1 MCIRD
6 RDNFTLKVH
15 NGAYSGSGI
24 SNPQGTIAKILFNT
38 ATYNG
43 WNAYA
48 AIACDTQGASGGKGD
63 LVFLTASDTSLM
75 SERARIHSH
84 GNMRLGL
91 NSITTRQDSA
101 HYILTLTG
109 KSGQSGAGAIT
120 FVDAADNAD
129 ANISAA
135 DGNLVLT
142 ADYSDNTS
150 NSSIRF
156 RVDGSSEKMRLTSTG
171 RLGINEDTPYAPL
184 DVRGNVL
191 ISDDIGNTSHLPN
204 QFPASN
210 VQLMVYTSTNGQ
222 PIVNTDCARILIA
235 TDAKQTG
242 AQGYNGAIDFGNS
255 DATAASG
262 AAEFNWR
269 VASVMSRAAGD
280 TSSSIADGNLE
291 FYTKASSGSLT
302 KHMEI
307 DTAGRVQKF
316 SQPAFLVEHSN
327 NGSTAKQRGDLYNSY
342 LRGFQYERFNVGGHF
357 NNSTG
362 IFTAPVAGIY
372 CFSVTMTMDSGGGAG
387 HDQDDSSGC
396 YWRVQNNSGTGFYN
410 RGGGNREWHS
420 VNPAYFTE
428 AGRELTAS
436 FSTVEKL
443 NANGTCGWYFTDWD
457 NTSTKIL
464 TATLSGYL
472 MG

>member
-1 MCIRD
+1 
-6 RDNFTLKVH
+6 
-15 NGAYSGSGI
+15 
-24 SNPQGTIAKILFNT
+24 
-38 ATYNG
+38 
-43 WNAYA
+43 
-48 AIACDTQGASGGKGD
+48 
-63 LVFLTASDTSLM
+63 
-75 SERARIHSH
+75 
-84 GNMRLGL
+84 
-91 NSITTRQDSA
+91 
-101 HYILTLTG
+101 
-109 KSGQSGAGAIT
+109 
-120 FVDAADNAD
+120 
-129 ANISAA
+129 ANISAD
-135 DGNLVLT
+135 DGSLILT
-142 ADYSDNTS
+142 ADYSDNSS

-222 PIVNTDCARILIA
+222 PIVNTDCARVLIA

-242 AQGYNGAIDFGNS
+242 AQGYNGALDFGNS

-280 TSSSIADGNLE
+280 TSASIADGNLE
-291 FYTKASSGSLT
+291 FYTKATSGSLT

-327 NGSTAKQRGDLYNSY
+327 NGSTAKQRGDLYNQY
-342 LRGFQYERFNVGGHF
+342 LRGFQYERFNVGSHF

-372 CFSVTMTMDSGGGAG
+372 CFNVTMTMDSGGGA
-387 HDQDDSSGC
+387 
-396 YWRVQNNSGTGFYN
+396 
-410 RGGGNREWHS
+410 
-420 VNPAYFTE
+420 
-428 AGRELTAS
+428 
-436 FSTVEKL
+436 
-443 NANGTCGWYFTDWD
+443 
-457 NTSTKIL
+457 
-464 TATLSGYL
+464 
-472 MG
+472 